1 MIVLQGGR
9 SANMADAASS
19 ELIGNLQNI
28 DAGLAFFLVFGGA
41 AVLTVVWQIS
51 SLCRTIMNPEE
62 STSEETTP
70 DVKPAA
76 ALLPRATSKEKIAQ
90 KSESSKKLVTPPM
103 DLESGRAATFGG
115 KKSKGKPASKSKL
128 ATRPIERAGYEAGE
142 CASP

>member
-1 MIVLQGGR
+1 MSRCTPILLIVLQGGR

-62 STSEETTP
+62 STSEEVTP

-76 ALLPRATSKEKIAQ
+76 ALLRDF
-90 KSESSKKLVTPPM
+90 L
-103 DLESGRAATFGG
+103 L
-115 KKSKGKPASKSKL
+115 
-128 ATRPIERAGYEAGE
+128 
-142 CASP
+142 

>member
-1 MIVLQGGR
+1 
-9 SANMADAASS
+9 MADAASS

-76 ALLPRATSKEKIAQ
+76 ALLPRANA
-90 KSESSKKLVTPPM
+90 
-103 DLESGRAATFGG
+103 
-115 KKSKGKPASKSKL
+115 
-128 ATRPIERAGYEAGE
+128 
-142 CASP
+142 